1 MGRARRI
8 TSWPSAGALND
19 VEQSMTIRYS
29 LQRTDVW
36 EAYWHKWRSGWKLKA
51 AQIVI
56 ALSVFYIALN
66 C

>member
-1 MGRARRI
+1 
-8 TSWPSAGALND
+8 
-19 VEQSMTIRYS
+19 MTIRYS
-29 LQRTDVW
+29 LQRTDVS
-36 EAYWHKWRSGWKLKA
+36 EAYWHQWRSGWKLKA